1 MPAGETAVFVKLIRV
16 TMLAP
21 VVLVAALIFQRRLRG
36 TDAVS
41 RPSLLPGFVVAFLLL
56 ASLNSLVAIPP
67 VIADWAGTI
76 SSWALLMAIAAVGV
90 KTSLPE
96 VFRIGGRAIGLLI
109 GETVFR
115 AAVVLLALTLA
126 KTSP

>member
-90 KTSLPE
+90 KTSLPD

-109 GETVFR
+109 SETAFL
-115 AAVVLLALTLA
+115 AVLVLSVLALA
-126 KTSP
+126 KI